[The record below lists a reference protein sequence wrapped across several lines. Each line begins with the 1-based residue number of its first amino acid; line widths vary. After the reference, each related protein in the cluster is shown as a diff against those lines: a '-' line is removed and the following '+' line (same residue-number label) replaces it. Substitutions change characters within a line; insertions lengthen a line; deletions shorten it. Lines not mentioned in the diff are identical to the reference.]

1 MLYYFSGKQMSHVVA
16 IGALCIFIKQS
27 VLLFNLCSGDDGELR
42 LGVRRAIQ
50 LKNEALFEDFSSD
63 STKRH
68 TLSAVADSLK
78 HRSVFHISYN
88 PR

>member
-1 MLYYFSGKQMSHVVA
+1 VHCVSLLSKLSFSN
-16 IGALCIFIKQS
+16 ICR
-27 VLLFNLCSGDDGELR
+27 GDDGELR

-50 LKNEALFEDFSSD
+50 LKNEALFEDFNSD

-68 TLSAVADSLK
+68 SLTAVADSLK
-78 HRSVFHISYN
+78 NRSVFHISYN